1 MILSFNRYVKH
12 HYIHQLN
19 QTPNYDYLGHPVNAY
34 HLIRHVA
41 SGWDNILNN
50 VMSDDIFSLVHDLGM
65 HSIVYIS
72 YILTIDIFRFL
83 IFGILDILDINR
95 FREA

>member
-1 MILSFNRYVKH
+1 MFSFDRYVKH

-50 VMSDDIFSLVHDLGM
+50 VMSDDIFSLVYDLGM

>member
-1 MILSFNRYVKH
+1 MILSFDRYVKH

-65 HSIVYIS
+65 PSIVYIRN
-72 YILTIDIFRFL
+72 IITIDINRFL

>member
-1 MILSFNRYVKH
+1 MILSFDRYVKH

>member
-1 MILSFNRYVKH
+1 MFSFDRYVKH

-65 HSIVYIS
+65 PSIVYIS
-72 YILTIDIFRFL
+72 YILTI
-83 IFGILDILDINR
+83 ILD
-95 FREA
+95 F

>member
-1 MILSFNRYVKH
+1 MFSFDRYVKH

-83 IFGILDILDINR
+83 IFGILDILYIDR

>member
-1 MILSFNRYVKH
+1 MFSFDRYVKH

>member
-1 MILSFNRYVKH
+1 MFSFDRYVKH

-83 IFGILDILDINR
+83 IFGILDILDIDR

>member
-50 VMSDDIFSLVHDLGM
+50 VISDDIFSLVYDLGM
-65 HSIVYIS
+65 HSIVYTS
-72 YILTIDIFRFL
+72 YILTIDKIL
-83 IFGILDILDINR
+83 GID
-95 FREA
+95 F